1 MLTSLRS
8 TPSAIILTSIRRRLC
23 AHPPCDSVN
32 LNPRLSIVDLLPVL
46 PLWCKPSD
54 FYRSQDAILPSML
67 TRCSGR
73 TLLNRMAARPGAML
87 VRRAANTFEG
97 YMGCESGLAR
107 GACRELLRHS
117 ICSYEDPPFVVTVIS
132 VGIFSA
138 AKALTLARLVL
149 LAQSIPLLDFHVII
163 NQVWLGRLG
172 QSVSTRRCVCSFL
185 TYT

>member
-23 AHPPCDSVN
+23 AHPPCDSVD
-32 LNPRLSIVDLLPVL
+32 LKPRLSIDDLLLVL
-46 PLWCKPSD
+46 PLRGKPSD

-87 VRRAANTFEG
+87 DRRAANTFEG

-117 ICSYEDPPFVVTVIS
+117 ICSTIRCHGHFSWNFFCGQSLDISSTRPIGTKYSSIGFSRYYQPGVVRQARPDSVYPSVCLFVPDLY
-132 VGIFSA
+132 
-138 AKALTLARLVL
+138 LTL
-149 LAQSIPLLDFHVII
+149 
-163 NQVWLGRLG
+163 
-172 QSVSTRRCVCSFL
+172 
-185 TYT
+185 